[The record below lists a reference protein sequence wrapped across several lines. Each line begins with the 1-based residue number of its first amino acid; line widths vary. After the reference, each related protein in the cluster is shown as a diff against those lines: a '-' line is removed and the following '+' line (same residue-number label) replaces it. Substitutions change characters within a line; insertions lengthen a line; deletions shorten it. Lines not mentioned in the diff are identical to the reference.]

1 MWFGFVKD
9 SINVDTIL
17 YCLKI
22 IYYMVR
28 NNFQPI
34 LSIERQFRSWLTIDE
49 LPVHTDWL
57 VIWDLGQGS
66 RGSP

>member
-1 MWFGFVKD
+1 M
-9 SINVDTIL
+9 IL
-17 YCLKI
+17 TEL
-22 IYYMVR
+22 
-28 NNFQPI
+28 PH
-34 LSIERQFRSWLTIDE
+34 LIDE